1 MLKGRAPR
9 SSKCERVKTMRWFR
23 SRMRL
28 GAWSALF
35 ALTIQLV
42 LSFGH
47 VHFDGISAQS
57 VSPRTVSARTTAAP
71 RTLRWAVQP
80 AAKLLDAPAVPDKPV
95 NLAED
100 YCAICSVMRL
110 AGLPAVAPG
119 LSLPTEGRRMLL
131 YGSVGFA
138 LAAWPRLFFQVRAP
152 PQA

>member
-1 MLKGRAPR
+1 
-9 SSKCERVKTMRWFR
+9 
-23 SRMRL
+23 MRL

-47 VHFDGISAQS
+47 VHFDGISTQS
-57 VSPRTVSARTTAAP
+57 VSPRAVSARTIAAP
-71 RTLRWAVQP
+71 RALRWEVQP
-80 AAKLLDAPAVPDKPV
+80 AAKLQDAPAVPTPHKPI

-110 AGLPAVAPG
+110 AGPPAVAPV
-119 LSLPTEGRRMLL
+119 LPLATENRRMFLD
-131 YGSVGFA
+131 GSVGFA
-138 LAAWPRLFFQVRAP
+138 LAASPHLFFQARAP

>member
-1 MLKGRAPR
+1 
-9 SSKCERVKTMRWFR
+9 MRWFR

-110 AGLPAVAPG
+110 AGLPAVAPV
-119 LSLPTEGRRMLL
+119 LPLANEGRRLFL
-131 YGSVGFA
+131 DGSVGFA
-138 LAAWPRLFFQVRAP
+138 LVASPHFFFQARAP

>member
-1 MLKGRAPR
+1 MP
-9 SSKCERVKTMRWFR
+9 WFR

-28 GAWSALF
+28 GAWLALF

-47 VHFDGISAQS
+47 VHFDGIS
-57 VSPRTVSARTTAAP
+57 PRAVSARTIAAP
-71 RTLRWAVQP
+71 RALRWAVQP
-80 AAKLLDAPAVPDKPV
+80 AAKLRDAPAVPTQHKPV

-110 AGLPAVAPG
+110 AGLPAVA
-119 LSLPTEGRRMLL
+119 SALPLATEGRTMFLD
-131 YGSVGFA
+131 GSVGFA
-138 LAAWPRLFFQVRAP
+138 LAASPHLFFQARAP

>member
-1 MLKGRAPR
+1 MP
-9 SSKCERVKTMRWFR
+9 WFR

-28 GAWSALF
+28 GAWLALF

-47 VHFDGISAQS
+47 VHFDGISTQS
-57 VSPRTVSARTTAAP
+57 VSPRAVSARTIAAP
-71 RTLRWAVQP
+71 RALRWAVQP
-80 AAKLLDAPAVPDKPV
+80 AAKLRDAPAVPTQHKPV

-110 AGLPAVAPG
+110 AGLPAVA
-119 LSLPTEGRRMLL
+119 SALPLATEGRTMFLD
-131 YGSVGFA
+131 GSVGFA
-138 LAAWPRLFFQVRAP
+138 LAASPHLFFQARAP

>member
-1 MLKGRAPR
+1 
-9 SSKCERVKTMRWFR
+9 MRWFR

-28 GAWSALF
+28 GAWLALF

-57 VSPRTVSARTTAAP
+57 VSPRAVSARTIAAP
-71 RTLRWAVQP
+71 RALRLAVQP

-110 AGLPAVAPG
+110 AGLPAVAPV
-119 LSLPTEGRRMLL
+119 LPLAAEDRRMFLD
-131 YGSVGFA
+131 GSVGFA
-138 LAAWPRLFFQVRAP
+138 LAASPHLFFQARAP